1 MAQKSTETSMQL
13 NPVAQSYHQAATAE
27 ERLLEEGEFKTMIS
41 DRAPSVYRDLYTRT
55 FFICRQIT
63 R

>member
-1 MAQKSTETSMQL
+1 MQL

-41 DRAPSVYRDLYTRT
+41 DRAPSVYRDLTRT
-55 FFICRQIT
+55 FFFICRQIT